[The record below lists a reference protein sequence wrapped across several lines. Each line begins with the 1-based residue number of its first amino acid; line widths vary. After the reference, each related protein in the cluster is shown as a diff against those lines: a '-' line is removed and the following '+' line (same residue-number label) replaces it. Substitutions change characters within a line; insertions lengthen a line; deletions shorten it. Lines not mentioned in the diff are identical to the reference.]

1 MKRIINQM
9 LFKFGYQI
17 SKVRSKSAFP
27 SDIESNTAFMQ
38 KYQTCSRFTMTSVYR
53 MYALFQATEYI
64 SRQKIGGDIVECG
77 VWKGGSAMMIAQT
90 LASMSDVRRQILLYD
105 TYEGMPEPT
114 DLDIDRLGRV
124 AKSKWNESRTE
135 SYNAWC
141 YAPLDEVKSNLSRTQ
156 YPPERLLFVKGKVED
171 TIPTTVPQQIA
182 LLRLDTDWYQ
192 STYHELTHLFP
203 LVIRGGVIIID
214 DYNHWQG
221 QRKAVDQYFSENNV
235 QIALVR
241 IDKGGV
247 IGVKQ

>member
-1 MKRIINQM
+1 MKRIVNRI
-9 LFKFGYQI
+9 LSKFGYQI
-17 SKVRSKSAFP
+17 SKIGPKLTLPA
-27 SDIESNTAFMQ
+27 DIESNSTFMETYHLCG
-38 KYQTCSRFTMTSVYR
+38 KFTMTSVYR
-53 MYALFQATEYI
+53 MYALFQATGYI
-64 SRQKIGGDIVECG
+64 SRHKIAGDVVECG
-77 VWKGGSAMMIAQT
+77 IWKGGSAMMVAQT
-90 LASMSDVRRQILLYD
+90 LVALSDVRRQIFLYD

-114 DLDIDRLGRV
+114 DVDIDRLGRV
-124 AKSKWNESRTE
+124 ARNKWNENQTE
-135 SYNAWC
+135 NHNAWC
-141 YAPLDEVKSNLSRTQ
+141 YAPLDEVKSNLARTQ
-156 YPPERLLFVKGKVED
+156 YPLERLMFVKGKVED
-171 TIPTTVPQQIA
+171 TIPTTIPQQIA

-203 LVIRGGVIIID
+203 LLVRGGIIIID